1 MVTLTL
7 LEQWS
12 GCNAVGQTQKSCI
25 SHSQPGTEDLGPFLP
40 SSLEEETA
48 NEGMLSP
55 TQCSQARAWGVHPDH
70 SACALLRGGCCQ
82 VQGEAAKAGLSPFP
96 FSPAAVTAV
105 L

>member
-40 SSLEEETA
+40 SSLEEETVLMR
-48 NEGMLSP
+48 GCSLSLSAP
-55 TQCSQARAWGVHPDH
+55 RPVPGVCNQTTLP
-70 SACALLRGGCCQ
+70 
-82 VQGEAAKAGLSPFP
+82 VLS
-96 FSPAAVTAV
+96 
-105 L
+105 